1 MASSLFLTAQFLSLC
16 LWVGTSFALVVLV
29 APIVL
34 KQVSLEHS
42 AGMVMSDILLRYS
55 GIFIANALFLI
66 ITFFFQSLVLSPFVG
81 MKLRLATGLVS
92 LALFIALYDR
102 HVLARKI
109 HILREK
115 MAEVRSEE
123 FVNHDDRREFSRL
136 HRRSMLLFMLNFVL
150 GIAVIVILIFNF

>member
-34 KQVSLEHS
+34 KQVSSERS
-42 AGMVMSDILLRYS
+42 AGMLMSDILLRYS

-66 ITFFFQSLVLSPFVG
+66 ITFLFQSLVLSPFMG
-81 MKLRLATGLVS
+81 MKLRLATALVS
-92 LALFIALYDR
+92 LALFVALYDK

-115 MAEVRSEE
+115 MAEIRSEE
-123 FVNHDDRREFSRL
+123 FVNYDDRREFSRL

-150 GIAVIVILIFNF
+150 GIAVIVVLIFNI